1 MQGFPDTHFLCG
13 KNATAADPHTRTR
26 LLMWVLC
33 AGPPDKKFE
42 QVGNA
47 VCARLAA
54 AIGKAM
60 LISVSPLPPHALHF
74 VQLRF

>member
-13 KNATAADPHTRTR
+13 KNGSSGAPTHCTR
-26 LLMWVLC
+26 LLMRVLC